1 MWCWKRVPKQISSW
15 AQSHKEGFS
24 RRRAEE
30 TTLWEQTVAKDRGID
45 DPDGE
50 GSESPEQWGLPI
62 EKYYQIRHVHLDF
75 VLTFTQVYV

>member
-1 MWCWKRVPKQISSW
+1 MPKQISSW
-15 AQSHKEGFS
+15 AQSHKEVFS

-62 EKYYQIRHVHLDF
+62 
-75 VLTFTQVYV
+75 